1 MGERRAAAGMLLAA
15 VGLLQVATV
24 SLVGAEPVHAAVC
37 VRSALYSPAATRA
50 RTVRSTTAASVDCRV
65 RRIGRR

>member
-1 MGERRAAAGMLLAA
+1 MGEWRAAAGMLLAA

-37 VRSALYSPAATRA
+37 VRSALYIPAATRA
-50 RTVRSTTAASVDCRV
+50 RTVRRTVDAASSRDD
-65 RRIGRR
+65 RIGRR